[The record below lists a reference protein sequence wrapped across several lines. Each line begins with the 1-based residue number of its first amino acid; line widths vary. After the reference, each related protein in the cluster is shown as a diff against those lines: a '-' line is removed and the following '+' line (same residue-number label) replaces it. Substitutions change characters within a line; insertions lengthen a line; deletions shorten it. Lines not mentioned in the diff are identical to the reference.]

1 MGSRRAWAA
10 AGSQGRTGRG
20 GAGTLTTI
28 PPTAQR
34 RVRGL
39 PLRPRL
45 PTGKPAPSRH
55 HPWAQ
60 MLRKT
65 DTREVGHPEAE
76 DPLEASHEKRKT
88 QLVASS
94 REFPS
99 TLRKMQ
105 SSTWSNFLDEI
116 RAFRLCPRLK
126 FTKRQ
131 RKPSADRK
139 PGVVAEREGAA
150 AGKRLLLEEAL
161 RTPKPVLAPSPD
173 PRLPPGRRTVSEDS
187 RRRARLGKLLCTPP
201 PHPARAEAAPTPAP
215 RAHTPGRSRR
225 GPARGAPSQ
234 RAPEPEQVQ
243 PRRAPGRVYTNLL
256 ARGWGNPARSPRG
269 GPGWGTRRSHSP
281 RDRGQ
286 LGRPLR
292 RPRARLPGA
301 PSPQPRSARSLGA
314 LGARTP
320 PGGPRRGAAR
330 RAPGTG
336 RRHLAPWAADVRAEP
351 RRRSKRAP
359 SGRRATGDGR
369 RASGRP
375 ALHMLTRAARGQRPA
390 AAAGS

>member
-1 MGSRRAWAA
+1 MELLGSLMAHRGIFSKGLEADAAWETAL
-10 AGSQGRTGRG
+10 RT
-20 GAGTLTTI
+20 
-28 PPTAQR
+28 
-34 RVRGL
+34 
-39 PLRPRL
+39 
-45 PTGKPAPSRH
+45 PAPSRSCRSSPPARLH
-55 HPWAQ
+55 AHTLP
-60 MLRKT
+60 
-65 DTREVGHPEAE
+65 GEAAVA
-76 DPLEASHEKRKT
+76 PREAS
-88 QLVASS
+88 
-94 REFPS
+94 
-99 TLRKMQ
+99 
-105 SSTWSNFLDEI
+105 
-116 RAFRLCPRLK
+116 PR
-126 FTKRQ
+126 
-131 RKPSADRK
+131 
-139 PGVVAEREGAA
+139 
-150 AGKRLLLEEAL
+150 
-161 RTPKPVLAPSPD
+161 
-173 PRLPPGRRTVSEDS
+173 
-187 RRRARLGKLLCTPP
+187 
-201 PHPARAEAAPTPAP
+201 
-215 RAHTPGRSRR
+215 
-225 GPARGAPSQ
+225 Q

-281 RDRGQ
+281 RNRDQ

-330 RAPGTG
+330 RAPGTR

-359 SGRRATGDGR
+359 SGRRAASGGR

-390 AAAGS
+390 AAGS